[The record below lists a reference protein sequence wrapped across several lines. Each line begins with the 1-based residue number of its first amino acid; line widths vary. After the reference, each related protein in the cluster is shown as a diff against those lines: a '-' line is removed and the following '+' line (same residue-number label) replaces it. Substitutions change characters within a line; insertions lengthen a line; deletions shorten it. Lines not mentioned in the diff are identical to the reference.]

1 MLLFIIIPINLILP
15 WLMSVQ
21 HPTTRLT
28 PMNCRI
34 IIIMHSFLCY
44 FSKGMHSPS
53 HENKT
58 KVSVIYKIC
67 FTHCALKNNHHKHTL
82 TGIHTH
88 THTHTHISRTA
99 SRDEIWDIT
108 WKMTGQMMWLCK
120 GVFHTDSAQKIEVS
134 DEECGWG
141 VGLDMFRSYH
151 LSVAELLLKKI
162 YTDIHTYTIHRAV

>member
-1 MLLFIIIPINLILP
+1 M
-15 WLMSVQ
+15 
-21 HPTTRLT
+21 
-28 PMNCRI
+28 
-34 IIIMHSFLCY
+34 
-44 FSKGMHSPS
+44 
-53 HENKT
+53 KT
-58 KVSVIYKIC
+58 KPRYQSFIKFVLHIVHWKTTTTN
-67 FTHCALKNNHHKHTL
+67 THSQ
-82 TGIHTH
+82 GYTH

-151 LSVAELLLKKI
+151 LSVAELLLKKNLHR
-162 YTDIHTYTIHRAV
+162 HTYIHNTQSCIKQPKSSDIMAWCNTSFKTAAMYFNTTRVRHAVY